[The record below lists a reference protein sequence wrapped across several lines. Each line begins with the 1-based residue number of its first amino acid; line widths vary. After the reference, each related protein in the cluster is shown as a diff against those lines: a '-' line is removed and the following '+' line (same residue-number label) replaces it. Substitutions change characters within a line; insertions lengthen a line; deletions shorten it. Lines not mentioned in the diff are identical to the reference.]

1 MHQTQT
7 NSPQPRWHH
16 SPGLCSPPWGC
27 LSHPPANNKQSHSTG
42 LCSHGDTHLQTS
54 TVTQYRSLI
63 IPLGLPFTPTCKQ
76 AVTQYR
82 SLFTAVY
89 THLQT
94 ITITGL
100 WSALILTLPAHGE
113 TVSAHRSAHA
123 THNWIQRA
131 PWPPTRQCSLP
142 WFSQWPVRPV
152 RMILWSWF
160 VLTQMISSHRLYLK
174 WWWPVLHF
182 QHLDPKEFSTYGGN
196 GW

>member
-27 LSHPPANNKQSHSTG
+27 PSHPPANNKHSHTVQVSDHPFG
-42 LCSHGDTHLQTS
+42 AAFHTHLQTS
-54 TVTQYRSLI
+54 T
-63 IPLGLPFTPTCKQ
+63 
-76 AVTQYR
+76 VTQYR

-174 WWWPVLHF
+174 W
-182 QHLDPKEFSTYGGN
+182 
-196 GW
+196 